1 MGFAAWNSWLS
12 QNQYHVTLESPKEP
26 IRRKALDPG
35 KFRPRVRARAVWE
48 YARLRQ
54 LCRSAYVCVREQ
66 SCRKLPFCP
75 VLLSVPRKNMK
86 QRASK
91 HCFHTEGRGSQ
102 ANFWI
107 SWETNASERFLPIM
121 SSPSMVVINLFGMK
135 WVVLSQRV
143 TASPGNLLLHLQ
155 LCLCP
160 RLDAGKLLVVLT
172 LNFCHC
178 AWPFH
183 RLSSELSLDCLL
195 LQSSKI
201 STQHVHDDV
210 LSSPL
215 LSLHGCC
222 LHNPSACS
230 ALTKCWCSPA
240 IPLSARSLHCVWLGP
255 PVTLVLLFGV
265 VDLGCGVLG
274 AIESV
279 QVFCSGQ
286 KKGQS

>member
-1 MGFAAWNSWLS
+1 MICNYVWALLHEILGSHKINTMWFM
-12 QNQYHVTLESPKEP
+12 TLESPKEP

-160 RLDAGKLLVVLT
+160 RLDAGKLLVAPWTSVI
-172 LNFCHC
+172 
-178 AWPFH
+178 A
-183 RLSSELSLDCLL
+183 LDHFTGLA
-195 LQSSKI
+195 Q
-201 STQHVHDDV
+201 
-210 LSSPL
+210 SSPL
-215 LSLHGCC
+215 TVYCSSLLKYPHSMCMVMSWAPPCC
-222 LHNPSACS
+222 PCMAAAFTTQAHAVPWQNAGVP
-230 ALTKCWCSPA
+230 
-240 IPLSARSLHCVWLGP
+240 RQYHCQHAVSIA
-255 PVTLVLLFGV
+255 FGW
-265 VDLGCGVLG
+265 GH
-274 AIESV
+274 
-279 QVFCSGQ
+279 Q
-286 KKGQS
+286 